1 MKEESSEGGQGIKGG
16 EILDSLLSKLSTL
29 MNDKLA
35 APITKDE
42 LMWVWVAKNMAQHSA
57 PCPDGFVMKF
67 CTML

>member
-1 MKEESSEGGQGIKGG
+1 
-16 EILDSLLSKLSTL
+16 

-42 LMWVWVAKNMAQHSA
+42 LMWVAKNMAQHSA

-67 CTML
+67 FAQCFKEIIGDDYLDMNQTLI